1 MDKVLKYGTI
11 KNYTTTESYLK
22 DYLKAQQHTSDV
34 YLKQIDYE
42 FNLGFESYLRA
53 LPSLNNN
60 VS

>member
-1 MDKVLKYGTI
+1 M

-42 FNLGFESYLRA
+42 FTLGFESYLRA

>member
-1 MDKVLKYGTI
+1 MDKVLKYGTM
-11 KNYTTTESYLK
+11 KNYTTTES
-22 DYLKAQQHTSDV
+22 YLKAQQHTSDV

-42 FNLGFESYLRA
+42 FTLGFESYLRA